1 MNRNSSCSPEG
12 MRTEPDGAKME
23 AGESPAR
30 SRHCNEGAA
39 VYRKVTVNRS
49 DFTGR
54 LAAARISESG
64 NMHEADYIHGV
75 GEHKVI
81 FLFEKTA
88 KTGCDTVVGEKTAMS
103 QLFCTKY
110 CGQAFRKERRGKK
123 YEQKEKVCKGDIH
136 TAVSG
141 NDNRY
146 DACCG
151 LGG

>member
-1 MNRNSSCSPEG
+1 MFFESGIHSKLRWKQVKVLRGPATV
-12 MRTEPDGAKME
+12 M
-23 AGESPAR
+23 GELPFRYA
-30 SRHCNEGAA
+30 
-39 VYRKVTVNRS
+39 TVKPF

-54 LAAARISESG
+54 RTEARIPEPG
-64 NMHEADYIHGV
+64 DMHETDYIHGV